1 MDKKRIESAWK
12 NRLEDLAVLYGPT
25 DEDTQRR
32 WLSSN
37 GYDTKYVLH
46 GDLQE
51 ELDTCQADYGLSF
64 DYIEPDG
71 REPGYFRYLLSTG
84 GPHEEIRFY
93 ASPMIGEQMHMT
105 TAFFVLKDWGD
116 FAKLDITDNVTTR
129 AIWDVLLDLLDV
141 QYCSWIPS
149 LS

>member
-1 MDKKRIESAWK
+1 MEKTHIESAWK
-12 NRLEDLAVLYGPT
+12 NRLEDLAVLYGPS

-32 WLSSN
+32 WLASN
-37 GYDTKYVLH
+37 GRNT

-51 ELDTCQADYGLSF
+51 EIDTCQSEYGLSF

-84 GPHEEIRFY
+84 QEEIRFY
-93 ASPMIGEQMHMT
+93 ASPMIGGQMHMT
-105 TAFFVLKDWGD
+105 TASFVLLDWKTRD
-116 FAKLDITDNVTTR
+116 QPAQLDITDDETTR

-141 QYCSWIPS
+141 QYCSWISSHP
-149 LS
+149 

>member
-12 NRLEDLAVLYGPT
+12 NRLEDLAVRYGPS

-32 WLSSN
+32 WLASN
-37 GYDTKYVLH
+37 GWNT

-51 ELDTCQADYGLSF
+51 EIDTCQSEYGLSF

-84 GPHEEIRFY
+84 GPHEEVRFY
-93 ASPMIGEQMHMT
+93 ASPMIGGQMHMT
-105 TAFFVLKDWGD
+105 TAAFVLKDWYSLLP
-116 FAKLDITDNVTTR
+116 AELDITDYETTR
-129 AIWDVLLDLLDV
+129 DIWEVFLELLDV
-141 QYCSWIPS
+141 QWTPS
-149 LS
+149 LA

>member
-1 MDKKRIESAWK
+1 MGKTHIESAWK
-12 NRLEDLAVLYGPT
+12 NRLEDLAVLYGPS

-37 GYDTKYVLH
+37 GRNT

-51 ELDTCQADYGLSF
+51 EIDTCQSEYGLSF

-84 GPHEEIRFY
+84 HEEVRFY

-105 TAFFVLKDWGD
+105 TAAFVLKDWGD
-116 FAKLDITDNVTTR
+116 FAALDITDNETTH
-129 AIWDVLLDLLDV
+129 AMWDVFLDLLDV
-141 QYCSWIPS
+141 QLKLIWHTW
-149 LS
+149 